1 MAKFLL
7 EQEEFDQAVIAAKQ
21 ALLSVNGEL
30 SAEEK
35 SELHYLV
42 GRQSRDAGQLDQA
55 VHYLSLAIQHDPNQI
70 ESYIEL
76 GQVYQDRRQH
86 QDAFSIYQKAINL
99 SPEDYRSYYLAG
111 LALKDGKDYASAE
124 NMLRRA
130 SQLAPDEPHVHR
142 LLSAVAALDLIHNH
156 QLVPKEI
163 PTS

>member
-7 EQEEFDQAVIAAKQ
+7 EQEEFDQAVVAAKQ

-55 VHYLSLAIQHDPNQI
+55 VHYLSLANQHDPNQI
-70 ESYIEL
+70 ESYLEL

-86 QDAFSIYQKAINL
+86 QDALSTYQKAIIL
-99 SPEDYRSYYLAG
+99 SPEDYRDKWG
-111 LALKDGKDYASAE
+111 LAVDYPMVAPNYAAARSALAKK
-124 NMLRRA
+124 MGLGQKRRK
-130 SQLAPDEPHVHR
+130 R
-142 LLSAVAALDLIHNH
+142 
-156 QLVPKEI
+156 
-163 PTS
+163 